1 MKTYRIR
8 DVRKYTG
15 LSRKQIFDYSKS
27 IKPIGVEN
35 DANYKLYDEEGL
47 EKLSIA
53 ALLSNLG
60 AGPQRINE
68 IFSHENLDRE
78 KVIDEL
84 ISEAKDKIQELED
97 IITVADYIKD
107 YNFKG
112 VTVNPLEL
120 STLHETAVLIKEE
133 LNSPENIRLS
143 ENLEK
148 KINDLI
154 EIYKKMCSDYDK
166 YGEEE
171 IPEEDFEELISF
183 ITNELEYENW
193 PRFFTGQ
200 VINLYSLEFYI
211 EFIDSRIGKGSAE
224 TILTL
229 IAKYQAD
236 HLFNDLDPIL
246 FDDEFDEK
254 LEDRDYESETI
265 RNSVKEIVGIFSK
278 WYGYKSG
285 EEISQLLTLLQYA
298 FEQEEESDDYF
309 DCLVE
314 AIQRNI
320 PITD

>member
-27 IKPIGVEN
+27 IKPVGVEN
-35 DANYKLYDEEGL
+35 DANYKIYDEEGL

-60 AGPQRINE
+60 AGPQKINE
-68 IFSHENLDRE
+68 IFSRENLDRE
-78 KVIDEL
+78 KVINEL

-97 IITVADYIKD
+97 IITVADYIKG

-120 STLHETAVLIKEE
+120 STLHETATLIKEE
-133 LNSPENIRLS
+133 LNSPEYIRLGK
-143 ENLEK
+143 NLEK
-148 KINDLI
+148 RIDDLV

-166 YGEEE
+166 YGEE
-171 IPEEDFEELISF
+171 IPEEDFGELITF

-193 PRFFTGQ
+193 PKFFTGQ
-200 VINLYSLEFYI
+200 VVNLNSLESYI
-211 EFIDSRIGKGSAE
+211 AYIDGRIRKGSAE

-229 IAKYQAD
+229 IGSYQAN
-236 HLFNDLDPIL
+236 HLFNDLEPIL
-246 FDDEFDEK
+246 LDDEFDEE
-254 LEDRDYESETI
+254 LENRNYESETI
-265 RNSVKEIVGIFSK
+265 RNSVKEIIGLFSK
-278 WYGYKSG
+278 WYGYKSE
-285 EEISQLLTLLQYA
+285 EEILQLLTFLQYA
-298 FEQEEESDDYF
+298 FEQEEDYDDYF
-309 DCLVE
+309 DCLFE

-320 PITD
+320 PVTE